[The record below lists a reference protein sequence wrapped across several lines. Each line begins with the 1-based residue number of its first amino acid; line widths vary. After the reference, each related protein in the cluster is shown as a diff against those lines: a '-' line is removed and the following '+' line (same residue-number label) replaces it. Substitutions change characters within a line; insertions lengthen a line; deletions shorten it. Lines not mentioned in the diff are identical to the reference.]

1 MRILVVEDEQDLN
14 RILAKTLTAEGYSV
28 DTCFD
33 GVEALDYLEGAE
45 YDAIVLDV
53 MMPRMDGFSLLA
65 QMRESGSS
73 CTRPQRSSRRC
84 SHSSRDGFRS
94 APGAQGRP
102 HPHPHKVKYPPVPL
116 QPHPL

>member
-53 MMPRMDGFSLLA
+53 KVGDGAFMENEQDAETLAKLIQEKNPPKKIIITPFDPTNGAHAGPGSLA
-65 QMRESGSS
+65 IFFEGDEHARQ
-73 CTRPQRSSRRC
+73 
-84 SHSSRDGFRS
+84 H
-94 APGAQGRP
+94 
-102 HPHPHKVKYPPVPL
+102 
-116 QPHPL
+116 